1 MHRNEKNNGYFALH
15 SIETLTPIL
24 MRKIFSFFTGVLLLA
39 GLALDSSAQTGALK
53 GKIRKGNNT
62 ETRIAGKSLNQTLN
76 RTTPGNAVQ
85 ALWDVNLSFD
95 PTDQTGLFGWAG
107 VTYAKGHFFCSKWNG
122 ADTIAIFDSTG
133 NFEDILTIP
142 TIGAVRGM
150 TFDGQYIYAAN
161 NTRFIQ
167 VIDPN
172 TFTKVK
178 VCTVAAAVGNTRWI
192 TYNPEGNAGAGSF
205 YCGNYGTALFQVR
218 RPAGTANN
226 MASINNIAATVHGL
240 TGMYGVAYEANG
252 VDSKFWAYDQAQA
265 AGAAVIVQLNANGTV
280 SGVNRNT
287 DMDSPSGAAG
297 SAGGICFGNIP
308 GFPSKSLICLNQ
320 GGGVVAYDT
329 KLPGFDASFDS
340 LATNNGLISW
350 PKKWAA
356 PTKMSG
362 KVRSNGV
369 STLANFSPSVDV
381 MNAETGALVQ
391 NLQVLP
397 LTIPAGQVATFET
410 AELVPGFYDVD
421 NLYMA
426 QGVTNYAGDET
437 ADNDSSLYFFS
448 ITDSTLSQDYI
459 FFDASLAS
467 PIGIGA
473 AANDQKSLGSRF
485 NLPVADTLTSVS
497 YYLVAPFEGE
507 SSSISI
513 YTVSNG
519 VPSENPIATTTQ
531 TYTATAADEADGV
544 VVTLKMDT
552 PLALPAGDFL
562 VAVNEL
568 GDSTAGLGSLNF
580 NFKPNTFFVKW
591 NTAPAAGWLDLL
603 QFGGSLQLAFAI
615 YPNFGQVS
623 QNTTTLATCSTSTVS
638 AITFTGASVSSTVI
652 VDGGS
657 AVTARGV
664 CWSTSPNPTV
674 ALSTKTIDG
683 AGNGDFTSNV
693 TGLAAGTLYYIRAY
707 ATNGV
712 GTSYGNESFFTTQS
726 NNTVAALSTT
736 TATILSATSVNSGG
750 TISSDGGAA
759 ITARGVCWSTSS
771 NPTIALS
778 TKTFDGTG
786 TGTFTSSLTGLTP
799 NVTYFLRAYAQNNVG
814 VAYGNEITFVPTTPV
829 SIATL
834 STAAVSIL
842 SGTSATSGGNVTN
855 NGGGPITV
863 RGVCW
868 STSPAPTN
876 LLATK
881 TQDGTGSGV
890 FTSNISGLS
899 PSTTYFLRAY
909 AENSAGVAYG
919 NEITFSTDI
928 NGVAKASNGA
938 RSIDFVVSPNPAHD
952 NMNLKLNSTKGGNAE
967 IRVMDIAGKEVMVQT
982 AEIFPGSAILPIN
995 LQSLVKGSYM
1005 VEIRLGNDAI
1015 TRKFIKD

>member
-1 MHRNEKNNGYFALH
+1 
-15 SIETLTPIL
+15 

-39 GLALDSSAQTGALK
+39 GMAIDSSAQTGALK

-62 ETRIAGKSLNQTLN
+62 ESRIAGKSLNQTLN

-85 ALWDVNLSFD
+85 SLWDVNLSFD
-95 PTDQTGLFGWAG
+95 PSDQTGIFGWAG
-107 VTYAKGHFFCSKWNG
+107 VVYAKGHFFCSKWNG
-122 ADTIAIFDSTG
+122 ADTLAIFDSTG
-133 NFEDILTIP
+133 TFEDILTIP
-142 TIGAVRGM
+142 GIGAVRGM
-150 TFDGQYIYAAN
+150 TFDGQYIYAGN
-161 NTRFIQ
+161 NTRFVQ

-178 VCTVAAAVGNTRWI
+178 VCTVAAAVGNVRWI
-192 TYNPEGNAGAGSF
+192 TYNSEGNAGAGSF
-205 YCGNYGTALFQVR
+205 YCGNFATALFQVK

-240 TGMYGVAYEANG
+240 TGMYGVVYEAKG
-252 VDSKFWAYDQAQA
+252 ADSKFWAYDQGQA
-265 AGAAVIVQLNANGTV
+265 AGAAVIVQLNADGTV

-287 DMDSPSGAAG
+287 DLDSPSGAAG
-297 SAGGICFGNIP
+297 SAGGICFGNLP
-308 GFPSKSLICLNQ
+308 DLSDKSLICLNQ

-329 KLPGFDASFDS
+329 KLPSFDASFDS
-340 LATNNGLISW
+340 LATKNGFIAW
-350 PKKWAA
+350 PKKWST
-356 PTKMSG
+356 PTKLSG
-362 KVRSNGV
+362 KVRANGIA
-369 STLANFSPSVDV
+369 TLANFSPSVEV
-381 MNAETGALVQ
+381 MNAQTGDIVQ
-391 NLQVLP
+391 GLQVLP
-397 LTIPAGQVATFET
+397 LTVAGGQNAAFET
-410 AELVPGFYDVD
+410 AELVPGFYDI
-421 NLYMA
+421 NSLYMA
-426 QGVTNYAGDET
+426 QGVTNYPGDET
-437 ADNDSSLYFFS
+437 AANDSSFCFFAV
-448 ITDSTLSQDYI
+448 TDSTISQDYI
-459 FFDASLAS
+459 YLDASLAS

-473 AANDQKSLGSRF
+473 AASDQKMLGSRF
-485 NLPVADTLTSVS
+485 NLPTADTLTSVS
-497 YYLVAPFEGE
+497 YYLSNPFEGQ

-513 YTVSNG
+513 YTVTNG
-519 VPSENPIATTTQ
+519 VPDANPIATTTQ
-531 TYTATAADEADGV
+531 TYTATAADATAGV

-591 NTAPAAGWLDLL
+591 NTAPSNGAWLDLL
-603 QFGGSLQLAFAI
+603 QFGGTLQLAFAI
-615 YPNFGQVS
+615 YPNFGQVP
-623 QNTTTLATCSTSTVS
+623 QNTTTLATCSTSAVS
-638 AITFTGASVSSTVI
+638 AITFTGASVSSSV
-652 VDGGS
+652 VFDGGS
-657 AVTARGV
+657 AVTERGV
-664 CWSTSPNPTV
+664 CWSTSPNPTI
-674 ALSTKTIDG
+674 ALSTKTTDG
-683 AGNGDFTSNV
+683 AGVGDFTSNV
-693 TGLAAGTLYYIRAY
+693 TGLSAGTIYYIRAY

-736 TATILSATSVNSGG
+736 TATIISASSVNSGG

-759 ITARGVCWSTSS
+759 ITARGVCWSTSA

-799 NVTYFLRAYAQNNVG
+799 NITYFLRAYAQNNVG

-834 STAAVSIL
+834 STAAVTIL

-890 FTSNISGLS
+890 FTSNITGLS
-899 PSTTYFLRAY
+899 PATTYFLRAY

-919 NEITFSTDI
+919 NEITFNTDI
-928 NGVAKASNGA
+928 TGVAKASNGA

-967 IRVMDIAGKEVMVQT
+967 IRVLDITGKEVMVQS
-982 AEIFPGSAILPIN
+982 AEIFPGSAILPIS